1 LGGFL
6 LSVATD
12 LPSGAVIVLVSSV
25 LLAGAAVVGR
35 GTAARQRAGGRR
47 LAGKSH
53 EKSGALRETAVFSA
67 GLGSPALRQAGMPAA
82 TSPLTAR
89 GVCLGLTAELNAM
102 KKEFVTRFS
111 VSLPPTLLNQLDR
124 MTREKSYDN
133 RSLAIADMIRAQLVE
148 HQQERGDVEIVG
160 TITLVYDHHR
170 MHVQETLTDIQHDH
184 HDVILSTVHVHLD
197 HHNCLEVLIVKGQA
211 AVVKKIADELIA
223 AKGVKHGKL
232 TVTTTGKN
240 LPS

>member
-1 LGGFL
+1 M
-6 LSVATD
+6 A
-12 LPSGAVIVLVSSV
+12 
-25 LLAGAAVVGR
+25 
-35 GTAARQRAGGRR
+35 
-47 LAGKSH
+47 
-53 EKSGALRETAVFSA
+53 
-67 GLGSPALRQAGMPAA
+67 
-82 TSPLTAR
+82 
-89 GVCLGLTAELNAM
+89 
-102 KKEFVTRFS
+102 
-111 VSLPPTLLNQLDR
+111 
-124 MTREKSYDN
+124 REKSYDN

-148 HQQERGDVEIVG
+148 HQMELGNTEIVG

-211 AVVKKIADELIA
+211 GLVKKIADELIA